1 MALKLYGEESG
12 IDILTV
18 DSIDSE
24 GKKRDRLE
32 AYPRTALKDFAVEEL
47 MAEFDSLLP
56 VRRINPQ
63 DELVQRG
70 IGVQR
75 QLVARLTD
83 DQQRDG
89 KLTENQ
95 ETWTVWALGRMPS
108 TRSLAGFLASTLRA
122 DSNASLNMQI
132 QVVRVFA
139 HRAKQLGQT
148 ERLMETLRVA
158 LCAT

>member
-1 MALKLYGEESG
+1 
-12 IDILTV
+12 
-18 DSIDSE
+18 
-24 GKKRDRLE
+24 
-32 AYPRTALKDFAVEEL
+32 
-47 MAEFDSLLP
+47 
-56 VRRINPQ
+56 
-63 DELVQRG
+63 
-70 IGVQR
+70 VQR

-148 ERLMETLRVA
+148 ERLMETLRVS